1 MNQNITF
8 LFLCSL
14 FFPICLLGQGKYKDF
29 KISSKGDTINAI
41 LQDGK
46 KDGKWVIHVEEL
58 RGEPGYEEE
67 GIYKKGEKDGFWRKY
82 NLEGDLIGL
91 EHFILGGK
99 DGLQQYFTYLGD
111 LIREE
116 NWKGYN
122 PDAPYDTIPVY
133 GMDNNEILEYKL
145 VKAVPYSVKN
155 GEWRYYEPGSG
166 RLIKLEQ
173 WDHNNLVKPNQ
184 PKKEPEVAAN
194 GKKKEVEKTP
204 EMLQWEKKNR
214 NKKKALRDGKTGL

>member
-1 MNQNITF
+1 MKRNFIFIFLGFLLFPIF
-8 LFLCSL
+8 LF
-14 FFPICLLGQGKYKDF
+14 GQGKYKEY
-29 KISSKGDTINAI
+29 KINSKGDTINAI

-46 KDGKWVIHVEEL
+46 KDGKWVIHVDEL

-91 EHFILGGK
+91 EHYILGGK

-122 PDAPYDTIPVY
+122 PESPYDTIPIY

-145 VKAVPYSVKN
+145 VKAEPYSVKN

-166 RLIKLEQ
+166 RLLKLEQ

-184 PKKEPEVAAN
+184 PKKEPEVENN
-194 GKKKEVEKTP
+194 GKKKEVDKTA
-204 EMLQWEKKNR
+204 EMLQWDKKNR

>member
-1 MNQNITF
+1 MQYKLFF
-8 LFLCSL
+8 LFIATIFYGLNL
-14 FFPICLLGQGKYKDF
+14 FGQGRLKEYK
-29 KISSKGDTINAI
+29 IGASGDTINAV

-46 KDGKWVIHVEEL
+46 KTGKWVVHVDEL

-67 GIYKKGEKDGFWRKY
+67 GMYKKGEKDGYWRKY

-91 EHFILGGK
+91 EHFILGSK

-111 LIREE
+111 LVREE

-122 PDAPYDTIPVY
+122 PDAPYDTVAVY

-145 VKAVPYSVKN
+145 VPAEPYAVKN

-166 RLIKLEQ
+166 RLIRVEQ
-173 WDHNNLVKPNQ
+173 WDHNNLVKPK
-184 PKKEPEVAAN
+184 PPEKEPAIADN

-214 NKKKALRDGKTGL
+214 NKKKALRDGRTGL